1 MDGHVSVGIRQ
12 GRLKKVTNSEW
23 RQMKLVLAG
32 NKSNLAEIMKEVDNS
47 PGVNGRGSSES
58 EPEAAAAPSKRGPK
72 TSATTIPKSTALPSN
87 PQRKTGPKPVVRP
100 QQAATQKTPGK
111 TQPQK
116 TSVAV
121 VQQKKSA
128 QKKALGSGS
137 ASSTDKASKKKSI
150 FSPDNSTDS
159 ESETKRPVSKKGLQ
173 PKPQTKLQPKP
184 QPKAQPKTSA
194 VQKSSTQQ
202 RKGASKVNEKVS
214 EKSSESSTN
223 SSTASSESDS
233 DSSSESSASAKS
245 LSDKPVIQQIVRRKS
260 QTKSTPATTESDKEE
275 EEEEDDEDEA
285 DTPRKHVTRSSSV
298 RTKRGSL
305 LGLQK
310 GTESDSENN

>member
-128 QKKALGSGS
+128 QKKAL
-137 ASSTDKASKKKSI
+137 
-150 FSPDNSTDS
+150 DNSTDS